1 MEKKTFVKIVTI
13 YLKKVKNAPKK
24 VQIIMINFHQKIEKL
39 FINQV
44 KSYIKERAG
53 WNKQK
58 MFKIFRRYQINL
70 QMSLM
75 NRMICLILILVI

>member
-1 MEKKTFVKIVTI
+1 MEKKNFVKIVII

-44 KSYIKERAG
+44 KSNIKERAG
-53 WNKQK
+53 
-58 MFKIFRRYQINL
+58 
-70 QMSLM
+70 
-75 NRMICLILILVI
+75 